1 MKKFKNDENL
11 SIIKNKEPNKG
22 GEKGTTWKDPNLG
35 KLRIFQK
42 GHIIRGTR
50 RNQVLEPCPRVAKHI
65 LDKEKGGTPK
75 KVPSL
80 NNPSPIIT
88 THLKIKVVY
97 IHYNAIDTL
106 YM

>member
-1 MKKFKNDENL
+1 MP
-11 SIIKNKEPNKG
+11 PNC
-22 GEKGTTWKDPNLG
+22 ETD
-35 KLRIFQK
+35 I
-42 GHIIRGTR
+42 
-50 RNQVLEPCPRVAKHI
+50 
-65 LDKEKGGTPK
+65 DKERGGTPK
-75 KVPSL
+75 KMPSL